1 MDGVGPVDIKRRV
14 GIIGASGFLGRALA
28 RELAEHGWR
37 VIGFSREN
45 SPTPLAGVVDWRRT
59 TEMDLRHLDA
69 IVNLAG
75 FPIDRRW
82 TDGNCRKFHES
93 RVGVTQRVVKALAET
108 DLSDRPRVFING
120 TAVGIYGDRG
130 DDVLEESS
138 ALGTGYLADLCREW
152 EAASWKAEEYE
163 VRVVC
168 FRTGVVLG
176 RGGMAYEKMR
186 KVFQTGLGGRLGDGR
201 QWMPWIHVADWV
213 GGVIECLENESL
225 HGPVNGSAPEPER
238 NADLTRKFGVA
249 LHRPAAIPVPK
260 WVLHMGLGDFAGAL
274 LASNRAVPKV
284 LEDAGYHF
292 RYRRLED
299 ALAELLGK

>member
-1 MDGVGPVDIKRRV
+1 
-14 GIIGASGFLGRALA
+14 
-28 RELAEHGWR
+28 
-37 VIGFSREN
+37 
-45 SPTPLAGVVDWRRT
+45 
-59 TEMDLRHLDA
+59 MDLRHLDA
-69 IVNLAG
+69 VVNLAG

-82 TDGNCRKFHES
+82 TTENRRKFHES

-138 ALGTGYLADLCREW
+138 ALGTGYLAELCRDW
-152 EAASWKAEEYE
+152 EAESWKAEEHG

-186 KVFQTGLGGRLGDGR
+186 KIFRTGMGGRLGDGQ

-225 HGPVNGSAPEPER
+225 HGPVNGAAPEPER
-238 NADLTRKFGVA
+238 NADLTRKFGAA
-249 LHRPAAIPVPK
+249 LHRPAAVPVPEC
-260 WVLHMGLGDFAGAL
+260 VLRLGLGEFAGAL
-274 LASNRAVPKV
+274 LASARVVPKV
-284 LEDAGYHF
+284 LEDVGYAF

-299 ALAELLGK
+299 ALADLLVKGHDS